1 MTPAALLG
9 LCGLGIGIGI
19 WILAGPGARSREAD
33 SRSATFRRW
42 WPVRAH
48 TRREHA
54 GRWLL
59 AALVSGAAG
68 AALTGWPIAAL
79 LAGAGVWSLPHILD
93 SSSESERRIE
103 QVDAIAGWTEMLRD
117 TLSAGAGLEQT
128 ITATADTAPAAIRQH
143 VRALADRLDDGQDLD
158 VALGELAAD
167 LADVTADLV
176 IIALT
181 LSSQR
186 PARQLGSLLGALAG
200 TARGRVE
207 MRRRIETARATIRTT
222 VRIVTGTTAVFISSL
237 VLFNRPFLTPYD
249 DTAGQIALLA
259 IAGIFA
265 AAFVWLMRLAR
276 VEEPERFLTTRP
288 ERPEAG

>member
-1 MTPAALLG
+1 M
-9 LCGLGIGIGI
+9 
-19 WILAGPGARSREAD
+19 
-33 SRSATFRRW
+33 
-42 WPVRAH
+42 RAH

-79 LAGAGVWSLPHILD
+79 LAGTGVWSLPHILD

-158 VALGELAAD
+158 VALGQLAAD
-167 LADVTADLV
+167 LGDVTADLV

-186 PARQLGSLLGALAG
+186 PARQLGPLLGALAG
-200 TARGRVE
+200 TARRRVE

-222 VRIVTGTTAVFISSL
+222 VRIVTGTTAVFISAL

-259 IAGIFA
+259 VAGIFA

-288 ERPEAG
+288 ERPEAGRW